1 MTKNFAHRG
10 FSGKYP
16 ENTMLAFR
24 KAIEVGVDGIELDVH
39 LTKDGQL
46 VIIHDETTDRTCG
59 VSGRVG
65 RMTLEELRQLD
76 ASYLWRGQMEPNPI
90 PTLREYCQLVEKL
103 PLVTNIELKTNVN
116 EYPGIEAK
124 VLELIREFRL
134 EDRIIISSFNHFS
147 VLRMRELAPELKYG
161 LLSESWVVGA
171 GKYVHDLGIPCY
183 HPIHGNLTPEFF
195 QKIKDLRLQTVGP
208 GGNGQNPDIRMTD
221 GFHKQ
226 SPEPGYRCIGAS
238 IRLKIGDISTA
249 CIFGQRLCFSG
260 LNLFCDRQMSV

>member
-59 VSGRVG
+59 VSGKVG

-76 ASYLWRGQMEPNPI
+76 ASYLWRGQLEPNPI

-124 VLELIREFRL
+124 VLEMIREFHL
-134 EDRIIISSFNHFS
+134 EDRVIISSFNHFS
-147 VLRMRELAPELKYG
+147 ILRMRELAPDLKYG

-183 HPIHGNLTPEFF
+183 HPIHGNLTPELTAELKEYGLEINTFTVNTEE
-195 QKIKDLRLQTVGP
+195 DVRRLAALGIDAVI
-208 GGNGQNPDIRMTD
+208 GNYPDMAGRVLAQLSEGKEWSAYD
-221 GFHKQ
+221 
-226 SPEPGYRCIGAS
+226 S
-238 IRLKIGDISTA
+238 
-249 CIFGQRLCFSG
+249 
-260 LNLFCDRQMSV
+260 